1 LISFS
6 VRSDWIDWG
15 IAMEHGWDKR
25 RIKLMEL
32 LGHLKAGRDV
42 QTRSLRTWLGLG
54 EFARYEAA
62 WQEQKELRNELAAKP
77 DLVEQYEKRF
87 RHARFLESRANG
99 YAAQGNMQQA
109 HKFRAE
115 SEKAYERLIEHYV
128 EAISADM
135 SLHEWFDRHLDL
147 SAVSAPSLVAG
158 CMPQVVTSRSAH
170 KATGHHLTE
179 QKKTKKAV
187 KIEAVEAA
195 LASYD
200 DKFAQSLNESKHSAF
215 VQKLL
220 TARAES

>member
-1 LISFS
+1 
-6 VRSDWIDWG
+6 
-15 IAMEHGWDKR
+15 
-25 RIKLMEL
+25 
-32 LGHLKAGRDV
+32 
-42 QTRSLRTWLGLG
+42 
-54 EFARYEAA
+54 
-62 WQEQKELRNELAAKP
+62 
-77 DLVEQYEKRF
+77 
-87 RHARFLESRANG
+87 
-99 YAAQGNMQQA
+99 MQQA

-147 SAVSAPSLVAG
+147 SAVSAPSLVAE

-195 LASYD
+195 LASD
-200 DKFAQSLNESKHSAF
+200 DDEFAQSLNESKQSAF
-215 VQKLL
+215 VKKLL
-220 TARAES
+220 KARAES